1 MSWLDLHMH
10 THFSDDG
17 TYSPEELM
25 ELCAQSG
32 VRVAAVSDHNCTR
45 GVSRAVRHARS
56 LGIECIP
63 AVELDC
69 TYQGIDLH
77 LLGYW
82 IDPEHPGFAQTEHAI
97 QEQERVAGEQRI
109 QHALELGFHFDAEPL
124 LREKGGIVTGEMIAE
139 AALAQD
145 PENPALLPYRPGGV
159 RSDNPYV
166 NFYWDFF
173 AQGKPGYVPVAFQCL
188 EEAVSL
194 VRSAG
199 GLPVLAHPG
208 NNLHEDTTLLHG
220 IVEQG
225 VCGIEAYS
233 SYHSPEQAA
242 FYVQQAEALSL
253 AVSCGSDFHGKI
265 KPGISLGGFSCG
277 GQEAELLRR
286 LQETRQK
293 RPPAKV

>member
-45 GVSRAVRHARS
+45 SVARAVRHARS

-82 IDPEHPGFAQTEHAI
+82 IDPDHPGFSQTEQAI
-97 QEQERVAGEQRI
+97 KKQEQLAGEQRI
-109 QHALELGFHFDAEPL
+109 QLAYSMGFQFDAEPL
-124 LREKGGIVTGEMIAE
+124 RREKGGIVTGEMIAE
-139 AALAQD
+139 AALVQD
-145 PENPALLPYRPGGV
+145 PENPALLPYRPGGA

-166 NFYWDFF
+166 NIYWDFF
-173 AQGKPGYVPVAFQCL
+173 SQGKPGYVPVAFQSL
-188 EEAVSL
+188 E
-194 VRSAG
+194 
-199 GLPVLAHPG
+199 
-208 NNLHEDTTLLHG
+208 
-220 IVEQG
+220 
-225 VCGIEAYS
+225 
-233 SYHSPEQAA
+233 
-242 FYVQQAEALSL
+242 
-253 AVSCGSDFHGKI
+253 
-265 KPGISLGGFSCG
+265 
-277 GQEAELLRR
+277 
-286 LQETRQK
+286 
-293 RPPAKV
+293 

>member
-25 ELCAQSG
+25 ELCAQNG

-45 GVSRAVRHARS
+45 GVARAVRHASS

-82 IDPEHPGFAQTEHAI
+82 IDPDHPGFSQTEQAI
-97 QEQERVAGEQRI
+97 QKQEQLAGEQRI
-109 QHALELGFHFDAEPL
+109 QLAYSMGFQFDAEPL
-124 LREKGGIVTGEMIAE
+124 RREKGGIVTGEMIAE
-139 AALAQD
+139 AALVQD
-145 PENPALLPYRPGGV
+145 PENPALLPYRPGGA

-166 NFYWDFF
+166 NIYWDFF
-173 AQGKPGYVPVAFQCL
+173 SQGKPGYVPVAFQSL
-188 EEAVSL
+188 EGAVAL

-208 NNLHEDTTLLHG
+208 NNIHEGTALLHG
-220 IVEQG
+220 IVE
-225 VCGIEAYS
+225 
-233 SYHSPEQAA
+233 
-242 FYVQQAEALSL
+242 
-253 AVSCGSDFHGKI
+253 
-265 KPGISLGGFSCG
+265 
-277 GQEAELLRR
+277 
-286 LQETRQK
+286 
-293 RPPAKV
+293 